1 MVYLIIPLPD
11 DLQMKY
17 KDTLRISIIP
27 PSGIIK
33 TIYLEVP
40 FSMKHIIDFIWD

>member
-1 MVYLIIPLPD
+1 
-11 DLQMKY
+11 MKY